1 MKKITVIYFL
11 LFLIILTGCNSIKS
25 NDQNITEE
33 KAKQIVIDERSR
45 ECCGDAEIIT
55 IITKTNK
62 YIIQWKIDSLKEEE
76 TDRIDKKIS
85 KIKAIKT
92 NLDKCKIKSSG

>member
-55 IITKTNK
+55 IISKTNK
-62 YIIQWKIDSLKEEE
+62 YIIQWEIDSLKEEG
-76 TDRIDKKIS
+76 TDSIHKKTG
-85 KIKAIKT
+85 KIKAIEST
-92 NLDKCKIKSSG
+92 RGTCKIK

>member
-33 KAKQIVIDERSR
+33 KAKQIVID
-45 ECCGDAEIIT
+45 
-55 IITKTNK
+55 
-62 YIIQWKIDSLKEEE
+62 
-76 TDRIDKKIS
+76 
-85 KIKAIKT
+85 
-92 NLDKCKIKSSG
+92 